1 MKRILIAAVAE
12 NGIIGDKNRLIW
24 HLPDD
29 LKRFK
34 KLTFSQAVI
43 MGRKTFESLGKAL
56 AGRENIIIS
65 KNPEYSTEN
74 ARIVSSL
81 QKAFEK
87 ALSFDVEK
95 AFIIGGAQIYAL
107 SLNLCDELNI
117 TRVHADFVG
126 DALFPEINERYWEK
140 ISEEYHPCNKQHP
153 QAFSY
158 INYRKKFNTSINR
171 QW

>member
-24 HLPDD
+24 RLPDD

-34 KLTFSQAVI
+34 KLTLSQAVI

-65 KNPEYSTEN
+65 KNPEYRAEN
-74 ARIVSSL
+74 ARVVSSL
-81 QKAFEK
+81 QEAFEK
-87 ALSFDVEK
+87 ARSIGVKK

-117 TRVHADFVG
+117 TKVHAKFTG
-126 DALFPEINERYWEK
+126 DALFPEINERYWKK
-140 ISEEYHPCNKQHP
+140 ISEEFHPADEQHP

-158 INYRKKFNTSINR
+158 ISYRKKT
-171 QW
+171 